1 MKVRGLCGLGLLLA
15 VLAGCSVSVDDA
27 VPTQGT
33 ADRAPAESGSRSGVN
48 PESLL
53 ESAMEVLRSTRPGPD
68 TYHLAADRLNHYF
81 RTRPAAERAQFALP
95 EVVERDLNARLVPEL
110 MDRVRRAEFDAE
122 DAIYVAGLVMLKA
135 VADRVA
141 ADEHDALT
149 IATRLFD
156 WVIRSLPQS
165 LLDARREVPIPLLH
179 ALVGGHARGGERAWA
194 FIELLH
200 QQYIDACVLAVEVKG
215 QEGQSRWVPWCVGV
229 VVDESL
235 YLFDPWRLTVLA
247 DRDGRPLTLEAV
259 RKDPAVL
266 ERLSEAMGGNYPAT
280 TGNIQRVLAWVGG
293 RPECWAPRM
302 RHLES
307 RLAGQYQVVLTMDLP
322 KLVSKIRAAGGEAIG
337 QIELWP
343 LPNDAVVAARTREG
357 QRLIARLL
365 GPLALPAVQEAR
377 LLHLYGELARAR
389 DLYLE
394 LREPKVRL
402 PELPPEAEALRQ
414 TVREYATF
422 FMGQLKA
429 DEGDW
434 KVAHSW
440 FTRSYL
446 KKYGDGGIWSGAAYL
461 AAGLCLEHLDRLD
474 EAVQWYEQPQVRKLV
489 PELAARAAILKAR
502 QESARQPSD
511 DETKANRPSSD

>member
-1 MKVRGLCGLGLLLA
+1 MKAHSLCCLGAGILLL
-15 VLAGCSVSVDDA
+15 VTGCSVSVDQA
-27 VPTQGT
+27 VPGDQAANNSTQPS
-33 ADRAPAESGSRSGVN
+33 ASRSGVD

-68 TYHLAADRLNHYF
+68 TYRLAADRLNHYF
-81 RTRPAAERAQFALP
+81 RTRPAEERAQYALP
-95 EVVERDLNARLVPEL
+95 DVVQRDLEARLVPQL
-110 MDRVRRAEFDAE
+110 MKRVTAEEFDAE

-135 VADRVA
+135 VSDRVVG
-141 ADEHDALT
+141 DEHDGLT
-149 IATRLFD
+149 MASRLFD
-156 WVIRSLPQS
+156 WVVRSLPATAFDTGRQI
-165 LLDARREVPIPLLH
+165 PIPLLH
-179 ALVGGHARGGERAWA
+179 ALVAGHARADERAWA

-200 QQYIDACVLAVEVKG
+200 QQYIDACVLGVEVK
-215 QEGQSRWVPWCVGV
+215 QEDGSTRRVPWCVAV
-229 VVDESL
+229 AIDQQL
-235 YLFDPWRLTVLA
+235 YLFDPWRLVALE
-247 DRDGRPLTLEAV
+247 DPNGRPLTLAQVREQPRVLALLAEAT
-259 RKDPAVL
+259 
-266 ERLSEAMGGNYPAT
+266 GGTYPAT
-280 TGNIQRVLAWVGG
+280 TSNIDQLVAWVGG

-302 RHLES
+302 KHLEA

-322 KLVSKIRAAGGEAIG
+322 KLVNTIRSAGGESIG

-343 LPNDAVVAARTREG
+343 LPNNAVVAAASPDG

-377 LLHLYGELARAR
+377 LLHLFGKLDRAR

-402 PELPPEAEALRQ
+402 PELPPDAEALRQ

-446 KKYGDGGIWSGAAYL
+446 QKYGDGGIWAGPSYL
-461 AAGLCLEHLDRLD
+461 AAGICLEHQGQLS
-474 EAVQWYEQPQVRKLV
+474 EAIQWYEGEQARKLM
-489 PELAARAAILKAR
+489 PELAVRAAVLRHRA
-502 QESARQPSD
+502 
-511 DETKANRPSSD
+511 ANTQTNGAEGSN